1 MKVVLFCGGQGLR
14 IRAASSTVPKPLL
27 EVGDQ
32 PILLHLMKYYAHHGH
47 TDFILCLGY
56 RAHTIKQYFLDYNEA
71 LHNDFVLPAGGEEVE
86 LLNQSIDTWRI
97 TFVDTGRSSNIGE
110 RLAAVRPHLEGEEY
124 FLANY
129 GDQLTDAP
137 LPKMIDSLVESDKV
151 ASLMCVKPTYSTHIL
166 SLGGGSQITGVDRMD
181 SGSIW
186 INGGFFVFRHD
197 IFDYMRDGEEL
208 VEQPFARLIAE
219 NRLMAYR
226 HEGFWAPM
234 DTLKDKM
241 TLDALAETARPPWAV
256 WSTPPDPGPPPLE
269 VVSLPE
275 RRMEDHAA

>member
-56 RAHTIKQYFLDYNEA
+56 KAHTIKQYFLDYNEA
-71 LHNDFVLPAGGEEVE
+71 LHNDFVLSAGGEEVK

-97 TFVDTGRSSNIGE
+97 TFVDTGRSSNIGD

-137 LPKMIDSLVESDKV
+137 LPTMIDGLVESDKV

-166 SLGGGSQITGVDRMD
+166 SLGQGNRITGVGRMD
-181 SGSIW
+181 NGSIW

-197 IFDYMRDGEEL
+197 IFDYMREGEEL
-208 VEQPFARLIAE
+208 VEEPFARLIADDK
-219 NRLMAYR
+219 LLGYR

-241 TLDALAETARPPWAV
+241 TLDALAETATPPWAV
-256 WSTPPDPGPPPLE
+256 WSRPAEPEVQPLT
-269 VVSLPE
+269 VVSVPALSSQG
-275 RRMEDHAA
+275 RAA

>member
-1 MKVVLFCGGQGLR
+1 
-14 IRAASSTVPKPLL
+14 VPKPLL

-56 RAHTIKQYFLDYNEA
+56 KAHTIKQYFLDYNEA
-71 LHNDFVLPAGGEEVE
+71 LHNDFVLSAGGEEVK

-97 TFVDTGRSSNIGE
+97 TFVDTGRSSNIGD

-137 LPKMIDSLVESDKV
+137 LPTMIDGLVESDKV

-166 SLGGGSQITGVDRMD
+166 SLGQGNRITGVGRMD
-181 SGSIW
+181 NGSIW

-197 IFDYMRDGEEL
+197 IFDYMREGEEL
-208 VEQPFARLIAE
+208 VEEPFARLIAE
-219 NRLMAYR
+219 DKLLGYR

-241 TLDALAETARPPWAV
+241 TLDALAETATPPWAV
-256 WSTPPDPGPPPLE
+256 WSRPAEPDVQPLT
-269 VVSLPE
+269 VVSTPTLSQE
-275 RRMEDHAA
+275 RAA